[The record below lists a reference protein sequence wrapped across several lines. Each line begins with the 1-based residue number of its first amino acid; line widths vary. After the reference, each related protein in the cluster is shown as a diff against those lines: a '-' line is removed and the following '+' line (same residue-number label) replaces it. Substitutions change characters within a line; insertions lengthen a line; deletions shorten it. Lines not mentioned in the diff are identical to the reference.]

1 MNEHEPGKP
10 LSPAGASPNP
20 AGDTPSRRSQ
30 RQRDRLHGLKERKL
44 ENKGKSKSP
53 ITRLPGQ
60 SDQTD
65 YDDEDESLY
74 DDLIVGKPDAG
85 PATWDLQRVQEQAEM
100 FANRLKKRRA
110 HLWKWARR
118 TGVTCFRIYDRD
130 IPELPFQV
138 DEYDRYLH
146 IAQIVR
152 VRSIDEEHAKLWTAI
167 MVDAAGR
174 ALGVDKSRVFVKD
187 RIPQKGTL
195 QYEKKSGAGVI
206 IKAQENGLEFEVNL
220 SDYLDTGLFLDHRD
234 TRAMVRDLALGC
246 RVLNLFAY
254 TGSFSV
260 YAAQGGAQS
269 TTSVDL
275 SNTYCDWA
283 ARNLA
288 LNRFVGKT
296 HQVICEDVL
305 AWVPLAAKRG
315 DQFDIIILD
324 PPTFSNSKS
333 MTGYFDLQRDHAEL
347 INQLLRLLSKNGII
361 VFSNNFRKF
370 KLDTAALRSKYVDD
384 ITFKS
389 IPEDF
394 KNKRPHKCWVIKRTS

>member
-1 MNEHEPGKP
+1 M
-10 LSPAGASPNP
+10 
-20 AGDTPSRRSQ
+20 
-30 RQRDRLHGLKERKL
+30 
-44 ENKGKSKSP
+44 
-53 ITRLPGQ
+53 
-60 SDQTD
+60 TD
-65 YDDEDESLY
+65 YDDEDESMY
-74 DDLIVGKPDAG
+74 DSLVVERPDA
-85 PATWDLQRVQEQAEM
+85 PLVWDPDRVQAQAEM

-118 TGVTCFRIYDRD
+118 TGVSCFRIYDRD
-130 IPELPFQV
+130 IPELPFQI
-138 DEYDRYLH
+138 DEYERHLV

-152 VRSIDEEHAKLWTAI
+152 VRSIDEEHAKLWTAT
-167 MVDAAGR
+167 MVDAAAR
-174 ALGVDKSRVFVKD
+174 ALGVEKSKVFLKD
-187 RIPQKGTL
+187 RIPQKGTT
-195 QYEKKSGAGVI
+195 QYEKKSTEGFLL
-206 IKAQENGLEFEVNL
+206 KAQENGLEFEVNL

-260 YAAQGGAQS
+260 YAAHGGAQS

-283 ARNLA
+283 TRNLA
-288 LNRFVGKT
+288 LNRFAGKT
-296 HQVICEDVL
+296 HQVICADVL
-305 AWVPLAAKRG
+305 AWIPQAVKRG
-315 DQFDIIILD
+315 DQYDIIILD

-333 MTGYFDLQRDHAEL
+333 MQGYFDLQRDHAEL

-370 KLDTAALRSKYVDD
+370 KLDTAALRSKYIDD

-394 KNKRPHKCWVIKRTS
+394 KNKRPHKCWVIKRGS